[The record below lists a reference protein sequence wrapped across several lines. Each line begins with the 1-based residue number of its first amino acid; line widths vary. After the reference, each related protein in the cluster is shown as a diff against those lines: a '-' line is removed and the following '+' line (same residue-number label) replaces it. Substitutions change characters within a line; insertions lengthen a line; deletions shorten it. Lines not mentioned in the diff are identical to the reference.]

1 MKYEVTSY
9 NFFKVVGGG
18 ADFVK
23 NNTVYHLSAE
33 MLNCMIN
40 QYKMMGFMVV
50 CDNDT
55 FISVAKATNEIEV
68 FSAQNN

>member
-1 MKYEVTSY
+1 MKYEVTTY
-9 NFFKVVGGG
+9 NCFKVVGGG

-23 NNTVYHLSAE
+23 NGIVYHMSAE
-33 MLNCMIN
+33 MLNCMIH

-55 FISVAKATNEIEV
+55 FISIAKVTNEINI
-68 FSAQNN
+68 FRA